1 LTVQEGDEM
10 NFLLIHGGFHGG
22 WCWRPTAEALT
33 NLGHFVLAP
42 TCTGSGDRKH
52 LLSSAIGTQSAIRD
66 MLEVIESEEVD
77 DLVLVGHSL
86 AGVTISGLADI
97 LGPSRIR
104 HLIYLDAIVLQN
116 GATVFDSVPPEV
128 EAARSADAAANGGQ
142 AIQPVTAS
150 TFGLKDPQQVAWVD
164 RRSTPQAIGSF
175 TEPLVLTN
183 PLGNGVPRTY
193 ISCTQPLNSSVDR
206 SREWARTQEG
216 WRFIEFAACHDA
228 MVERPVELAELLDQV
243 LLPTS

>member
-1 LTVQEGDEM
+1 M

-22 WCWRPTAEALT
+22 WCWRSTAEALT
-33 NLGHFVLAP
+33 SRGHFVLTP
-42 TCTGSGDRKH
+42 TCTGSGDRRH
-52 LLSSAIGTQSAIRD
+52 LLSSTIGTQSAIRD
-66 MLEVIESEEVD
+66 MLEVIESEEMD
-77 DLVLVGHSL
+77 DIVLVGHSL
-86 AGVTISGLADI
+86 AGVTISGLADL

-104 HLIYLDAIVLQN
+104 HLIYLDSILLQN
-116 GATVFDSVPPEV
+116 GESVFDSVPADV
-128 EAARSADAAANGGQ
+128 AAARRAGATIDGGQ
-142 AIQPVTAS
+142 AIQPVPAS
-150 TFGLKDPQQVAWVD
+150 AFGLKDPQQVAWVD

-228 MVERPVELAELLDQV
+228 MVEKPVELAELLDQ
-243 LLPTS
+243 LLPAS